1 MATVLSAVS
10 SKGMNQSSI
19 NIKYNEPTKPKID
32 IQGTTK
38 ETTSG
43 LKDDNCLEKVM
54 PPKMKKICKKQ
65 RLKLPNSMFGQRSD
79 IPVFS
84 LPICKRTQTM
94 IRLVNEGEI
103 VATSYENDGI
113 SDSTKRKYVEKNV
126 IEYPEPK
133 CSEKPQ
139 KSLPKKSTANKKHET
154 IDFSKYMVI

>member
-1 MATVLSAVS
+1 MGS

-19 NIKYNEPTKPKID
+19 NITYNEPIKPKI
-32 IQGTTK
+32 
-38 ETTSG
+38 
-43 LKDDNCLEKVM
+43 N
-54 PPKMKKICKKQ
+54 KMCKKQ

-84 LPICKRTQTM
+84 LPICKRTQPM

-113 SDSTKRKYVEKNV
+113 SDSTERKYAEKNV

-139 KSLPKKSTANKKHET
+139 KSLPK
-154 IDFSKYMVI
+154 